1 MCLIALAYK
10 VHPLYPLIVVAN
22 RDEFRQRPAAPAAW
36 WADRPEIFAGR
47 DLQAGGTWM
56 GLTLSKRFAAITNHR
71 DLSRPQVQGPSRGR
85 LVVQALEQGIDPGAT
100 GGYAG
105 FNLIHGP
112 IDALRYHNNVQP
124 ADMPL
129 RPGFHGLSNAFLD
142 TPWPK
147 VRRAVQALEDRI
159 DPRSAPDVEALFA
172 LLNDAEPAPDNA
184 LPRTGLPLEMERL
197 VSSVMI
203 NGADY
208 GTRCSTVVL
217 VDAAGHVHFSERTW
231 PGGVTVEA
239 RW

>member
-147 VRRAVQALEDRI
+147 VRRAVQALEDR
-159 DPRSAPDVEALFA
+159 
-172 LLNDAEPAPDNA
+172 
-184 LPRTGLPLEMERL
+184 
-197 VSSVMI
+197 
-203 NGADY
+203 
-208 GTRCSTVVL
+208 
-217 VDAAGHVHFSERTW
+217 
-231 PGGVTVEA
+231 
-239 RW
+239 